1 MKEATNVRETGS
13 FPRGWVNLTVS
24 STWFSWL
31 WKLPPW
37 LRRISEAR
45 QCVVGQVGLEWV
57 RDPEKPLAEAVKVN
71 SNCVEDL
78 QITAISAKEI
88 ISKHAVELA

>member
-1 MKEATNVRETGS
+1 MV
-13 FPRGWVNLTVS
+13 WQVLH
-24 STWFSWL
+24 
-31 WKLPPW
+31 
-37 LRRISEAR
+37 
-45 QCVVGQVGLEWV
+45 VGPEWA